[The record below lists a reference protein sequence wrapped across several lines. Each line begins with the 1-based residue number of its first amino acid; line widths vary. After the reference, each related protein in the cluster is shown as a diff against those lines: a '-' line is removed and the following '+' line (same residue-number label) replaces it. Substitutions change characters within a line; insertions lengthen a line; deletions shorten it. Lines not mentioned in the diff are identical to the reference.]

1 MRNAFAHALVEVAER
16 DPRVMLLT
24 GDIGFN
30 VLEPFAERFP
40 ERFVNVGVAEQGMVG
55 IATGLAE
62 AGLVP
67 FVYSIGTFASLR
79 PYEFIRN
86 GPLLHSLPVRI
97 VGAGAG
103 LDYEFN
109 GVTHY
114 TLEDVAVMRAQ
125 PEMTILVPADPDQ
138 ATAVVHAC
146 SSIDGP
152 AYLRI
157 GKSTAAIP
165 GLDGRFELGRLS
177 LLGEGRDLAIVALGS
192 LAGEAVQAREL
203 LAERGVEATVAV
215 VASVQPAPLED
226 LRELL
231 GEVPL
236 AVTLESHYRTG
247 GLGSLTSELI
257 VEHGLGCRLLRRAV
271 DAVPRGIAG
280 TLAYL
285 NEVHGLTAG
294 AVAGAIAQELGLECP
309 TLAIDALEE
318 TPAPTRITTAPSHA

>member
-1 MRNAFAHALVEVAER
+1 MRNAFAHALVEVAET
-16 DPRVMLLT
+16 DPRVVLLT

-40 ERFVNVGVAEQGMVG
+40 DRFLNVGVAEQGMVG
-55 IATGLAE
+55 LATGLAE

-114 TLEDVAVMRAQ
+114 TLEDIAVMRAQ
-125 PEMTILVPADPDQ
+125 PDMTILVPADPAQ
-138 ATAVVHAC
+138 AVAVVHAC
-146 SSIDGP
+146 TAIGGP

-157 GKSTAAIP
+157 GKSTATVP
-165 GLDGRFELGRLS
+165 GLEGRFELGHLA
-177 LLGEGRDLAIVALGS
+177 LLGEGRDVAIIALGS
-192 LAGEAVQAREL
+192 LAGEAVLARES
-203 LAERGVEATVAV
+203 LARQGIEATVAV
-215 VASVQPAPLED
+215 VSCVQPAPVEE

-231 GEVPL
+231 EELPL
-236 AVTLESHYRTG
+236 AVTVESHYRTG
-247 GLGSLTSELI
+247 GLGSLTAEVI
-257 VEHGLGCRLLRRAV
+257 VEHGLDCRLLRKAV
-271 DAVPRGIAG
+271 EAMPRGITG
-280 TLAYL
+280 TLSYL
-285 NEVHGLTAG
+285 NELHGLSATSLVDAITRELDIAAPDAPAG
-294 AVAGAIAQELGLECP
+294 E
-309 TLAIDALEE
+309 TWTTKALSR
-318 TPAPTRITTAPSHA
+318 A